1 MKTKPAFVQRQ
12 VPARGYRLARG
23 KNELIVRRAIAG
35 EDVAIQREAVGAAV
49 GEFEPKDR
57 IS

>member
-1 MKTKPAFVQRQ
+1 MKPKPGFVQRQ

-23 KNELIVRRAIAG
+23 KNELIVRRAIAD

-57 IS
+57 VR